1 MHCDTSGHGGT
12 DILSKFVRREPKRE
26 KAMTAVQTELQMTVL
41 KEKEVQPLS
50 KMVKRERVGKK
61 VQKLIQE
68 EVMNQFKTQRKSSKK
83 NLERQEW
90 MQEKNYAIGN
100 NIDIIARVIIIV
112 NECNNSG

>member
-1 MHCDTSGHGGT
+1 MSRQSYKMNLKLMHCDTSGNLREHGGT

-61 VQKLIQE
+61 VQKLI
-68 EVMNQFKTQRKSSKK
+68 
-83 NLERQEW
+83 
-90 MQEKNYAIGN
+90 
-100 NIDIIARVIIIV
+100 
-112 NECNNSG
+112 